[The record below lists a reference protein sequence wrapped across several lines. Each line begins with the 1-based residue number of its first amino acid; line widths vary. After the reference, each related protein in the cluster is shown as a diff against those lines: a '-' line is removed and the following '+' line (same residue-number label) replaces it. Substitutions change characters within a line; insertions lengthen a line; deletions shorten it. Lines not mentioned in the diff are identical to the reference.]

1 MPTVKAS
8 KLKWNCS
15 SVFFVCV
22 YLCMRNMGKSKN
34 FQTLVCFFN
43 IFIIFIKLSSSV
55 GQAAGLGAM
64 GLLLKNGIYHPADF
78 VSCVTCYGC
87 GCVWNM
93 FMYKNCKHIHG
104 GNHLGCIKKNC
115 HRINTHTIVSFIDWK
130 IWRKVH
136 VMSLSQLLFFPV
148 KFEGEFS

>member
-1 MPTVKAS
+1 
-8 KLKWNCS
+8 
-15 SVFFVCV
+15 
-22 YLCMRNMGKSKN
+22 MRNMGKSKN

-87 GCVWNM
+87 GCV
-93 FMYKNCKHIHG
+93 
-104 GNHLGCIKKNC
+104 
-115 HRINTHTIVSFIDWK
+115 
-130 IWRKVH
+130 
-136 VMSLSQLLFFPV
+136 
-148 KFEGEFS
+148 